1 MQVTVG
7 QGQGAVQRVRAEEP
21 PQKPGRISAITG
33 DEAVC
38 P

>member
-7 QGQGAVQRVRAEEP
+7 RGHQAVQRVRAEEP
-21 PQKPGRISAITG
+21 PQKPGGIATITG

-38 P
+38 T